1 LRRAGLKASWYPRVI
16 RWIDPGLAVK
26 IERFAVTW
34 LLLFASA
41 MSAAFGQDARLSDA
55 QIVGILLV
63 ANDAEIAAGQIALR
77 KSQSKSVQAFAARMV
92 DEHRQVNQEAAAMLQ
107 RIGASAARSDL
118 SDSITRQ
125 TRRDLTMLNDADEYN
140 FDDAYLD
147 REVEF
152 LGQLVRSVDGYIR
165 TAVSPDL
172 KVLLVRARPA
182 YTFHL
187 DQAHRLQLVMERPGF
202 GR

>member
-1 LRRAGLKASWYPRVI
+1 
-16 RWIDPGLAVK
+16 
-26 IERFAVTW
+26 
-34 LLLFASA
+34 
-41 MSAAFGQDARLSDA
+41 MQAAHAQDARLSDA

-77 KSQSKSVQAFAARMV
+77 RTQSRSVQAFAARMV
-92 DEHRQVNQEAAAMLQ
+92 DEHRQVNQEANAMLQ
-107 RIGASAARSDL
+107 RLGARAQPSDL
-118 SDSITRQ
+118 SDSLARQ
-125 TRRDLTMLNDADEYN
+125 SRNDQAMLNDASEYD
-140 FDDAYLD
+140 FDQAYLD
-147 REVEF
+147 REVQF

-165 TAVSPDL
+165 TTTNPDV

-187 DQAHRLQLVMERPGF
+187 DQAQRLQYVLESPGF